1 MYPNVKY
8 ELQEFERLIGSGA
21 QASETDKAG
30 EGYGGSTAL
39 KDNIKQEVDRI
50 KQTFIHEIFSFEDE
64 RHLERYIQYHQ
75 QALIRLMDE
84 TMGLVNVPKKREKQ
98 FYQDSYNGLEE
109 LLSFVERH
117 FTKYFDQDAKA
128 PEAYIAITRKDIL
141 DDFKKIEVGLFGKSV
156 DSRLVEIM
164 LFALRKIIDDEP
176 VKDISYRK
184 VLYAKELQK
193 ELSTLVENKDQTRD
207 SNEALRNLMYYLNYN
222 SVKSFAYHTHYI
234 DVLLSETETRAEMIE
249 KLSYILKTIN
259 QAQVKPGISYN
270 INAPTLKSQLNSYII
285 EEIEHLQRVH
295 QLTNLSGSR
304 SLDALFSSLKIKL
317 EMSVAQAAY
326 LIKVFIEANLVLN
339 QNITE
344 LLRFLSRFL
353 ITKRSESISYDSL
366 RSKYYNVEQST
377 KESVRN
383 ILLKMI
389 TLIDK
394 HKDGR

>member
-8 ELQEFERLIGSGA
+8 ELQEFETLIGSVA
-21 QASETDKAG
+21 EPILTDTNTQ
-30 EGYGGSTAL
+30 GYPRRTVL
-39 KDNIKQEVDRI
+39 NDNIKREVERI
-50 KQTFIHEIFSFEDE
+50 KQTFIHEIFSFADE

-75 QALIRLMDE
+75 QSLIRIMDGVA
-84 TMGLVNVPKKREKQ
+84 GLLNTRRRNEKEL
-98 FYQDSYNGLEE
+98 YHACYKGLDE

-117 FTKYFDQDAKA
+117 FTKYFDQDTKA
-128 PEAYIAITRKDIL
+128 PEAYISITRNDIQSNL
-141 DDFKKIEVGLFGKSV
+141 KTIQDGLLGKSV
-156 DSRLVEIM
+156 DPRLADIM
-164 LFALRKIIDDEP
+164 LFALRKIIDNEP
-176 VKDISYRK
+176 VRDISYRK

-193 ELSTLVENKDQTRD
+193 ELSTLVANKDQNGG
-207 SNEALRNLMYYLNYN
+207 SNEALRSLMYYLNYN

-234 DVLLSETETRAEMIE
+234 DVLLSETETRGEMIE

-270 INAPTLKSQLNSYII
+270 VNAPSLRSQLNSYII
-285 EEIEHLQRVH
+285 EEMEHLQRVH

-304 SLDALFSSLKIKL
+304 SLDALFSSLKIQL

-326 LIKVFIEANLVLN
+326 MIKVFIEAKLILN

-353 ITKRSESISYDSL
+353 TTKRSESISYDSL
-366 RSKYYNVEQST
+366 RTKYYNVELST
-377 KESVRN
+377 RESVRN

-394 HKDGR
+394 HDN